1 MEGQGVAASSAA
13 AAGRQGETFATSG
26 ITDGGEGRGR
36 NGDGSHVMVASGHPE
51 ASSQDDGMPQAPDSS
66 PPPRPPGE
74 MSSSPEPGGKASQES
89 RTEFSSQRIKSDKAD
104 NIGDPD
110 RDNGVVA
117 KDENTGHNQAAGGL
131 APSAV
136 DAPAADAPVADSP
149 VAGDSAADDS
159 TAAAAGSG
167 PPSGSGP
174 AAGSVPPETPGTGE
188 PDG

>member
-36 NGDGSHVMVASGHPE
+36 NGDGSHVTVASGYPE
-51 ASSQDDGMPQAPDSS
+51 ASSQDDGMPQSPDSS

-74 MSSSPEPGGKASQES
+74 KPPSREPGGKASQES
-89 RTEFSSQRIKSDKAD
+89 RTEFPSQQIKSDKAD

-117 KDENTGHNQAAGGL
+117 KDESTGHNQAAGGL
-131 APSAV
+131 APPAV
-136 DAPAADAPVADSP
+136 DAPAADSPAADD
-149 VAGDSAADDS
+149 ATADDS
-159 TAAAAGSG
+159 TAAA
-167 PPSGSGP
+167 
-174 AAGSVPPETPGTGE
+174 PPEAE
-188 PDG
+188 AAE